1 MSQLRIY
8 LTKPKFHCHFQ
19 EFQWQEGFPSNV
31 FLKSAE
37 KGNSKK
43 RKKKCLKIAVVMN
56 VISKKSTIYE
66 IIFLKYI
73 LFCI

>member
-1 MSQLRIY
+1 MSQHRIY

-43 RKKKCLKIAVVMN
+43 KGKKLKI
-56 VISKKSTIYE
+56 
-66 IIFLKYI
+66 
-73 LFCI
+73 